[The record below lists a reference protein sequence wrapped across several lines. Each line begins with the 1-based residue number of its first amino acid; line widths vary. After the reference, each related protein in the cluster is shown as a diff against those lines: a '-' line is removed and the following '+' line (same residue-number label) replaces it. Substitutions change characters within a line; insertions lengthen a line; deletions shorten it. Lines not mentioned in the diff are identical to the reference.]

1 MNIDKVFESMS
12 LEEEEVPFNLP
23 DLQQFS
29 AIERNKM
36 SIMGR
41 VLNPEKQKIS
51 DLILDMPRNWQ
62 VYDRVCGIS
71 LCKTTFQ
78 SVFKYEHDLEEVMRR
93 RVWIFNEWSIIID
106 R

>member
-23 DLQQFS
+23 DFPQFS

-41 VLNPEKQKIS
+41 VLNPEK
-51 DLILDMPRNWQ
+51 
-62 VYDRVCGIS
+62 
-71 LCKTTFQ
+71 
-78 SVFKYEHDLEEVMRR
+78 
-93 RVWIFNEWSIIID
+93 
-106 R
+106 